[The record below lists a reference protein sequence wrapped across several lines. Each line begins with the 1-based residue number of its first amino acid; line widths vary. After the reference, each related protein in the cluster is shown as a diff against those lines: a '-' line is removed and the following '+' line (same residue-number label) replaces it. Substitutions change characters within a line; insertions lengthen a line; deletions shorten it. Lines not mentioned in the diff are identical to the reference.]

1 MESESRG
8 DLSSKLPLHSTDFS
22 LGPWNCP
29 KCKLAYS
36 ELPGDARCT
45 VCQGQVVKSPTA
57 NPEST
62 RLLRTPSGRV
72 AEWVTGSLT
81 AADDLVGADLDVYE
95 IRSLLGK
102 GAMGRVYLARHKDL
116 QRHCALKV
124 LSKDHIRGDEDFIS
138 RFFNEGRA
146 AAALTHPNIVTI
158 HAIGS
163 VEGHHFLEMEF
174 VAGESLQQYI
184 QRNGRMEP
192 AKATLLMVRIADGLA
207 AAHRSGIVHRD
218 LKPDNVLLTP
228 RQLPKIADFGLAHH
242 LHLEQ
247 PPEWENRLYGTPK
260 FMAPELFRGETAT
273 AASDVYA
280 LGIIYFFILT
290 GRFPFE
296 GENLNQL
303 MHTILHASLPNVREW
318 CPELPLEMAECLS
331 LLCSKSP
338 QNRPQDGVAA
348 SLLLNSVLGESRDL
362 EGLLREAFD
371 DWSIASVTGEGVRYN
386 VQILLPRGR
395 KQEVRVEL
403 LKQGGSERLVQIY
416 SVCCPA
422 QQNQF
427 EYVLRL
433 NAEIPHGGLAI
444 KEIAGLPMFVMMD
457 TYPWATVDPEE
468 IRRSALSVASRA
480 DGLEMRL
487 TGRDHF

>member
-1 MESESRG
+1 MSAE
-8 DLSSKLPLHSTDFS
+8 LTPLAPDYH

-29 KCKLAYS
+29 VCQLAFT
-36 ELPGDARCT
+36 ELPDEA
-45 VCQGQVVKSPTA
+45 VCPTCNGPIVKSPTA
-57 NPEST
+57 NPETT
-62 RLLRTPSGRV
+62 RLLRTPSGRMVDFGAMPV
-72 AEWVTGSLT
+72 AG
-81 AADDLVGADLDVYE
+81 ADPLVGTDLDVYE
-95 IRSLLGK
+95 IRSLLGQ

-124 LSKDHIRGDEDFIS
+124 LSSDRIQGDEDFIS

-163 VEGHHFLEMEF
+163 ADGHHFLEMEF
-174 VAGESLQQYI
+174 VAGESLQQFV

-218 LKPDNVLLTP
+218 LKPDNVLLTA
-228 RQLPKIADFGLAHH
+228 RHLPKIADFGLAHH
-242 LHLEQ
+242 LHPDR
-247 PPEWENRLYGTPK
+247 PPDWENRLYGTPK
-260 FMAPELFRGETAT
+260 FMAPELFKGEPAT

-280 LGIIYFFILT
+280 LGIIYFFVLT
-290 GRFPFE
+290 GRLPYE

-303 MHTILHASLPNVREW
+303 MHTILHEPLPNVRQW

-331 LLCSKSP
+331 LLCSKSR
-338 QNRPQDGVAA
+338 QNRPQDAIAA

-371 DWSIASVTGEGVRYN
+371 DWSIASVSGEGVRYT
-386 VQILLPRGR
+386 VQMMLPRGR

-403 LKQGGSERLVQIY
+403 LKQGNSERLVQIY

-444 KEIAGLPMFVMMD
+444 KQIAGTPMFVMMD
-457 TYPWATVDPEE
+457 TYPWSTVDPEE
-468 IRRSALSVASRA
+468 IRRSALSVATRA

-487 TGRDHF
+487 TGRDTF

>member
-1 MESESRG
+1 VPEEAV
-8 DLSSKLPLHSTDFS
+8 
-22 LGPWNCP
+22 CP
-29 KCKLAYS
+29 TC
-36 ELPGDARCT
+36 G
-45 VCQGQVVKSPTA
+45 GQIVKTLTA

-62 RLLRTPSGRV
+62 RLLRTPSGRMV
-72 AEWVTGSLT
+72 DFSSIPSMPVDELLGSE
-81 AADDLVGADLDVYE
+81 LDVYE
-95 IRSLLGK
+95 IRSLLGQ
-102 GAMGRVYLARHKDL
+102 GAMGRVYLARHRDL

-124 LSKDHIRGDEDFIS
+124 LARDRIRDDEDFVS

-163 VEGHHFLEMEF
+163 ADGYHFLEMEF
-174 VAGESLQQYI
+174 VAGESLQQFV

-192 AKATLLMVRIADGLA
+192 AKATSLMVRIADGLA
-207 AAHRSGIVHRD
+207 AAHRTGIVHRD

-228 RQLPKIADFGLAHH
+228 RHLPKIADFGLAHH
-242 LHLEQ
+242 LDLDR

-260 FMAPELFRGETAT
+260 FMAPELFRGEPAT

-280 LGIIYFFILT
+280 LGIIYFFVLT

-296 GENLNQL
+296 GENLTQL
-303 MHTILHASLPNVREW
+303 MHTIQHEPLPNVREW

-331 LLCSKSP
+331 LLCSKSS
-338 QNRPQDGVAA
+338 QNRPQDAIAA

-371 DWSIASVTGEGVRYN
+371 DWSIASVTGEGVRYT
-386 VQILLPRGR
+386 VQMLLPRGR

-403 LKQGGSERLVQIY
+403 LKQGTSERLVQIY

-444 KEIAGLPMFVMMD
+444 KEIAGTPMFVMMD
-457 TYPWATVDPEE
+457 TYPWSTVDPEE
-468 IRRSALSVASRA
+468 IRRSALSVATRA

>member
-1 MESESRG
+1 MTAE
-8 DLSSKLPLHSTDFS
+8 LTPLTPDFH

-29 KCKLAYS
+29 VCRLAFT
-36 ELPGDARCT
+36 ELPSDSSCPS
-45 VCQGQVVKSPTA
+45 CQGPIVKSPAA
-57 NPEST
+57 NPETT
-62 RLLRTPSGRV
+62 RLVRTPSGRMV
-72 AEWVTGSLT
+72 DFSSTPVFVGDT
-81 AADDLVGADLDVYE
+81 LVGSELDVYE
-95 IRSLLGK
+95 IRSLLGQ

-124 LSKDHIRGDEDFIS
+124 LSSDRIQGEEDFVS

-146 AAALTHPNIVTI
+146 AAALTHPHIVTV

-163 VEGHHFLEMEF
+163 ADGHHFLEMEF
-174 VAGESLQQYI
+174 VAGESLQQFV

-207 AAHRSGIVHRD
+207 AAHRAGIVHRD
-218 LKPDNVLLTP
+218 LKPDNVLLTA
-228 RQLPKIADFGLAHH
+228 RHLPKIADFGLAHH
-242 LHLEQ
+242 LHVER

-260 FMAPELFRGETAT
+260 FMAPELFRGESAT

-280 LGIIYFFILT
+280 LGIMYFFVLT
-290 GRFPFE
+290 GRLPYE
-296 GENLNQL
+296 GETLTTL
-303 MHTILHASLPNVREW
+303 MHTILHEPLPDVREW

-331 LLCSKSP
+331 LLCSKSR
-338 QNRPQDGVAA
+338 QNRPQDGIAA

-371 DWSIASVTGEGVRYN
+371 DWNIASVSGEGVRYT

-395 KQEVRVEL
+395 KQEVRIDL
-403 LKQGGSERLVQIY
+403 LKQGSSERLVQIY

-422 QQNQF
+422 QHNQF

-444 KEIAGLPMFVMMD
+444 KEIAGIPMFVMMD
-457 TYPWATVDPEE
+457 TYPWSTVDPEE
-468 IRRSALSVASRA
+468 IRRSALSVATRA